1 MRKGEEKRVS
11 RGRVRELLVR
21 REKTRKFLCFFFLGF
36 KIKSYKIDVLT
47 LLNHVF
53 TKLFHVKKNS
63 INKILHILYYI
74 YN

>member
-1 MRKGEEKRVS
+1 MRKRGFREESERAASKE
-11 RGRVRELLVR
+11 REDPKILV
-21 REKTRKFLCFFFLGF
+21 FFFLGF